1 MYKSEVRYFNFPISL
16 LKEYSND
23 FHKTLR
29 KIFCY
34 AIYCAVFKQEKI
46 NTKYKIA
53 NAEFTNVELAIKQVL
68 HFFKFKNSNGLT
80 YYNEGKELYNSIS
93 ENEAITG
100 IEANILLDYK
110 NNEKTEFEKVVLLA
124 YLSIK
129 SILGTKTYCKTNKEL
144 LFSRMSGSTKTT
156 SSINNE
162 LVKYLTRYNFEKIIT
177 ELSYDWNLKYYS
189 YYTKGFYVSFKLTS
203 AELITK
209 GEANRQSNRI
219 KFLKSE
225 KAEIRKKYCST
236 LNKKV
241 YKTAA
246 P

>member
-1 MYKSEVRYFNFPISL
+1 MYKSEVRYFNFPVCL
-16 LKEYSND
+16 LKEFLNRNYE
-23 FHKTLR
+23 TLR

-34 AIYCAVFKQEKI
+34 SIYCFVLKQGKS
-46 NTKYKIA
+46 NDKY
-53 NAEFTNVELAIKQVL
+53 AIKEAFNYYKAKYTAELVL
-68 HFFKFKNSNGLT
+68 
-80 YYNEGKELYNSIS
+80 YNEGKELYNSIS
-93 ENEAITG
+93 SLQKEQKEQKNEAMTG
-100 IEANILLDYK
+100 IETSIFFDYK